1 MLKGGWATVNKFR
14 EGGWHILLLLICLV
28 LLLPVVFMI
37 SNSFKTLQDSY
48 HSMLQIIPL
57 HPTFSNYTTLGR
69 QIDLLRLIWNT
80 FFMAAI
86 VTLGKLIT
94 GLFAAYAFKYF
105 SFKGKKWIYLI
116 FVSTIFVPFT
126 VIMIPN
132 YLVISKIN
140 LLNTAPG
147 VALPQMCD
155 ATGIMLFLKAMD
167 KIPKSLIESLKID
180 GISSHMILKDIII
193 PILRPSII
201 SIGAIF
207 FINSWNEYVWPTL
220 ILKDKSSFTL
230 PLALQNYIS
239 SEGGTNFPLAMALST
254 IMIIVPLFI
263 YLIFQRYILNS
274 ISNSGLK

>member
-1 MLKGGWATVNKFR
+1 MNKIK
-14 EGGWHILLLLICLV
+14 ENGWHILLLLICLV
-28 LLLPVVFMI
+28 LLLPVIFMI
-37 SNSFKTLQDSY
+37 SNSFKTLRESY

-57 HPTFSNYTTLGR
+57 HPTLSNYSTLGR
-69 QIDLLRLIWNT
+69 QVNLLRLIWNT
-80 FFMAAI
+80 FFMATI
-86 VTLGKLIT
+86 VTLGKLVT
-94 GLFAAYAFKYF
+94 GLLAAYAFKYF
-105 SFKGKKWIYLI
+105 SFTGKRWLYFI

-140 LLNTAPG
+140 LLNTALG
-147 VALPQMCD
+147 VALPQLCD

-167 KIPKSLIESLKID
+167 KIPKSLIESVHID
-180 GISSHMILKDIII
+180 GIPSYKILKDIVV

-230 PLALQNYIS
+230 PLALENYIS

-254 IMIIVPLFI
+254 IMIIVPLLI

-274 ISNSGLK
+274 ISSSGLK

>member
-1 MLKGGWATVNKFR
+1 MNKLK
-14 EGGWHILLLLICLV
+14 ESGWHIILLAICLI

-48 HSMLQIIPL
+48 HSMLQIIPM
-57 HPTFSNYTTLGR
+57 HPTVNNYTTLGR
-69 QIDLLRLIWNT
+69 QVNLLRLIWNT
-80 FFMAAI
+80 FFMATI
-86 VTLGKLIT
+86 VTLGKIIT
-94 GLFAAYAFKYF
+94 GLLAAYAFKYF
-105 SFKGKKWIYLI
+105 SFKGKRWVYLV

-140 LLNTAPG
+140 LLNTAFG
-147 VALPQMCD
+147 VALPQLCD

-167 KIPKSLIESLKID
+167 KIPNSLIESLEID
-180 GISSHMILKDIII
+180 GISSHKILKDIVI

-201 SIGAIF
+201 SVGAIF

-254 IMIIVPLFI
+254 IMIVVPLII

-274 ISNSGLK
+274 ISSSGLK

>member
-1 MLKGGWATVNKFR
+1 MNKVKGSS
-14 EGGWHILLLLICLV
+14 WHILLIIICLV
-28 LLLPVVFMI
+28 LLLPVVFMV

-57 HPTFSNYTTLGR
+57 HPTFSNYSTLGK
-69 QIDLLRLIWNT
+69 QVDLLRLIWNT
-80 FFMAAI
+80 FFMATL
-86 VTLGKLIT
+86 VTLGKIVT
-94 GLFAAYAFKYF
+94 GLLAAYAFKYF
-105 SFKGKKWIYLI
+105 TFKGKKWLYFI

-126 VIMIPN
+126 VVMIPN
-132 YLVISKIN
+132 YLVISKAN
-140 LLNTAPG
+140 LLNSALG
-147 VALPQMCD
+147 VALPQLCD

-167 KIPKSLIESLKID
+167 KIPSSLIEAVHID
-180 GISSHMILKDIII
+180 GIPSYKILKDIVV

-254 IMIIVPLFI
+254 IMIIVPLLI

-274 ISNSGLK
+274 ISSSGLK